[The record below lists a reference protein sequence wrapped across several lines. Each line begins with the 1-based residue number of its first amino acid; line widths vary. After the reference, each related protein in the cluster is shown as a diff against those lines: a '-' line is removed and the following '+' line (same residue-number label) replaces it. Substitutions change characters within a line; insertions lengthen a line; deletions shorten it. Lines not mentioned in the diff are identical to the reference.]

1 LSGPVD
7 PDFAADNIELEDGA
21 DLLLESGGLILL
33 EGLMPTLWL
42 DFQYSTSLDPRI
54 TFSRGSQATLFDST
68 GTLKYAANNLL
79 NYSQEFNNGY
89 WVKSGATAATDS
101 TTAPDGTLTADSLL
115 ETATTARHGF
125 VGSNGTIS
133 LSATRYAYSCYIKA
147 NGRTAASLTLS
158 RNTTNLYAVATF
170 DLAGVAVT
178 QTGAVGTGFAYVS
191 SSITA
196 VGNGWYR
203 CVLVCDVPAATNF
216 FAGIYASDATTFT
229 PDSVGGVNNYAGDSS
244 KGLFVWGAQLE
255 IGSTANAYN
264 VTVASAY
271 YAPRFDYNPSTLQPR
286 GLLIEEAR
294 TNLLLQSE
302 DFSTTWAATGATVST
317 NATTAPSGS
326 ATADKLIA
334 DSAITVSPSSVSA
347 FVRQDITKAATATTY
362 TFSLFAKAGE
372 FNAVRLFARD
382 NVTSANNAAVTALL
396 TNGTV
401 LTAAAAA
408 GTFTNASVAI
418 TNSGNG
424 WYRVALTFTSSTETT
439 IRFIY
444 AVGDSS
450 STTGD
455 ASKGIFIWGAQLEAG
470 AFATSYIPTTTTAL
484 TRNAD
489 NDDMTGSNFS
499 SWYNASEGTLLV
511 EYAVNATGYNG
522 GAAALSDGT
531 FNNRMIIRGITT
543 TNTAASIG
551 VESGSTQ
558 WNNGFGGQTTAAT
571 KFALAYKTNDI
582 AFTRNGATP
591 LTDTVANIPTVNQLR
606 IGADADGTIKL
617 NGTIRRI
624 AFYPQRLPNTTLQ
637 ALTA

>member
-1 LSGPVD
+1 
-7 PDFAADNIELEDGA
+7 
-21 DLLLESGGLILL
+21 
-33 EGLMPTLWL
+33 
-42 DFQYSTSLDPRI
+42 
-54 TFSRGSQATLFDST
+54 
-68 GTLKYAANNLL
+68 
-79 NYSQEFNNGY
+79 
-89 WVKSGATAATDS
+89 
-101 TTAPDGTLTADSLL
+101 
-115 ETATTARHGF
+115 
-125 VGSNGTIS
+125 
-133 LSATRYAYSCYIKA
+133 
-147 NGRTAASLTLS
+147 
-158 RNTTNLYAVATF
+158 
-170 DLAGVAVT
+170 
-178 QTGAVGTGFAYVS
+178 
-191 SSITA
+191 
-196 VGNGWYR
+196 
-203 CVLVCDVPAATNF
+203 
-216 FAGIYASDATTFT
+216 
-229 PDSVGGVNNYAGDSS
+229 
-244 KGLFVWGAQLE
+244 
-255 IGSTANAYN
+255 
-264 VTVASAY
+264 
-271 YAPRFDYNPSTLQPR
+271 
-286 GLLIEEAR
+286 
-294 TNLLLQSE
+294 
-302 DFSTTWAATGATVST
+302 
-317 NATTAPSGS
+317 
-326 ATADKLIA
+326 
-334 DSAITVSPSSVSA
+334 
-347 FVRQDITKAATATTY
+347 VRQDITKAATATTY